1 MSTHLAVATP
11 STITPVEFNREEV
24 DLIKTTIC
32 KGSTDEELKL
42 FMRQCKR
49 TGLDPFAR
57 QIYAIKRW
65 DARERK
71 EVMAVQVSIDG
82 FRLVAERTGRYMG
95 QTAPE
100 WCGEDGEWRDVWLS
114 KEPPAAARVGVYR
127 EGFATPLVAVA
138 TYDEYCQRNKE
149 GAPGPMWAKMPAV
162 MLSKC
167 AESLALRKAFPAE
180 LSGLYTADEM
190 AQAADPKEVARQWLA
205 GLADRDAVDAY
216 IRDYAAVHG
225 GKRSDYCAECASAG
239 LSSLAQVKAY
249 FDGGELPSGP
259 VHGDAIEAEA
269 TEAPYNGPTVK
280 EGEEQGA
287 LDA

>member
-1 MSTHLAVATP
+1 MSSTQLAVAAP
-11 STITPVEFNREEV
+11 ANQLAQVDFNREEV

-42 FMRQCKR
+42 FLRQCRR

-71 EVMAVQVSIDG
+71 EVMGVQVSIDG

-100 WCGEDGEWRDVWLS
+100 WCGEDGQWRDVWLE
-114 KEPPAAARVGVYR
+114 KGPPSAARVGVYR
-127 EGFATPLVAVA
+127 EGFATPLFAVA
-138 TYDEYCQRNKE
+138 TYDEYCQCNKE

-167 AESLALRKAFPAE
+167 AEALALRKAFPAE

-190 AQAADPKEVARQWLA
+190 AQATDPKEVARQWLWSLKEA
-205 GLADRDAVDAY
+205 KEVEGY
-216 IRDYAAVHG
+216 IKEYAAVHG
-225 GKRSDYCAECASAG
+225 GKRYEYCAECAGAG
-239 LSSLAQVKAY
+239 LTTLAQVKAY
-249 FDGGELPSGP
+249 YESGEVPSLPGRE
-259 VHGDAIEAEA
+259 DAIEAESSEY
-269 TEAPYNGPTVK
+269 TGPTVREDGQ
-280 EGEEQGA
+280 EG
-287 LDA
+287 LDV